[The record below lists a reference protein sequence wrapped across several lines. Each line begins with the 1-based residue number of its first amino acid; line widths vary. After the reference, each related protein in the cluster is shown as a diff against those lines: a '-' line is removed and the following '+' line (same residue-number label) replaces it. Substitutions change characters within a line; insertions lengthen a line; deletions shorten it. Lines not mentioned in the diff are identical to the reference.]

1 MLAEPS
7 WTWDR
12 CPMERQSAPT
22 DRGTQSYLKCIVA
35 LFEATDCLPLHGCI
49 VPSPILF
56 LTSRQLL

>member
-1 MLAEPS
+1 
-7 WTWDR
+7 
-12 CPMERQSAPT
+12 MERQSAPT